1 MMILSSQQ
9 LTKTLNILAWL
20 GLSALAGVALSAC
33 GDGRGAYTANP
44 ADTERLVLVLDQQLL
59 PNDQWQLSSE
69 RIQISF
75 CRDRTNENLLAE
87 AAELRLW
94 RLTESVTAF
103 PPYRRDGLLVLQ
115 QLYEEHDILLWQ
127 ENGTV
132 SAQYY
137 RAVAP
142 ATADAPQVFSIIA
155 QLNGL
160 REVCLVGVDSLR

>member
-1 MMILSSQQ
+1 MNLSMQAATNSV
-9 LTKTLNILAWL
+9 KAFGWL
-20 GLSALAGVALSAC
+20 SLSAIALLILSAC
-33 GDGRGAYTANP
+33 DGGRDAYTENP
-44 ADTERLVLVLDQQLL
+44 ADAERLVLVLDQQVL
-59 PNDQWQLSSE
+59 PNDQWQLSNE

-115 QLYEEHDILLWQ
+115 QLFEEHDILLWQ
-127 ENGTV
+127 EDGTV
-132 SAQYY
+132 SAQHY
-137 RAVAP
+137 RVVSP
-142 ATADAPQVFSIIA
+142 ATAEAPQVFSIIA
-155 QLNGL
+155 KLNGL